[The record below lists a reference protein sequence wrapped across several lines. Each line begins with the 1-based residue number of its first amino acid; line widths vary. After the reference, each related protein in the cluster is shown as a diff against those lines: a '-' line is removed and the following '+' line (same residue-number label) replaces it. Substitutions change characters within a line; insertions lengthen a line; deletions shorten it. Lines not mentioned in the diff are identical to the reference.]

1 MSIFKKI
8 GQNNEKEQVLTD
20 KKGIFL
26 YFELLLRKFWNY
38 IKLNLLYVL
47 TSLLTFAFYFVICA
61 GFVVPVILGTI
72 PEENFKIMADAAG
85 GMDLELFYGSLIWAL
100 SCIMSLIIITFFGG
114 GVCSAGYHYILRN
127 YARQENA
134 YVFSDYFQHTKLNF
148 KQSFLLSLIDKLL
161 VSMLLISASY
171 YYAMMF
177 ESNSGFVPVIAFAL
191 MIFALYLYGAM
202 HIYMWTMMVTF
213 KVTLKQLFKNS
224 FLLTIGTAVRTVFY
238 ILSMLI
244 FTVLAVIL
252 FANSQI
258 FVIVFYIILL
268 FVLVDLAGHLVSY
281 PVIKK
286 YMIDNNNKNE
296 EGTEN

>member
-38 IKLNLLYVL
+38 IKLNLLYVV
-47 TSLLTFAFYFVICA
+47 TSLLTFAFYFIVNA
-61 GFVVPVILGTI
+61 AFVVPVILGTI
-72 PEENFKIMADAAG
+72 PEENFGVMADAAG
-85 GMDLELFYGSLIWAL
+85 GMSLELFYGSLIWAL
-100 SCIMSLIIITFFGG
+100 SCIISLIIITFFGG
-114 GVCSAGYHYILRN
+114 GVCSAGYNYVLRN

-134 YVFSDYFQHTKLNF
+134 YVFTDYFEQTKKNF
-148 KQSFLLSLIDKLL
+148 KQSFILSLIDKILI
-161 VSMLLISASY
+161 SMLLISASY
-171 YYAMMF
+171 YYVLMF
-177 ESNSGFVPVIAFAL
+177 ESDAGFVPVIAFAL
-191 MIFALYLYGAM
+191 MVFAILLYGVM

-238 ILSMLI
+238 ILGMLI
-244 FTVLAVIL
+244 FTALAVVL

-268 FVLVDLAGHLVSY
+268 FAAINLAGHLVSY

>member
-191 MIFALYLYGAM
+191 MIFALYLFGAM